1 MRDNSSLCRQ
11 IIESE
16 VQRHPI
22 EDLDMNNKLCV
33 ITGANSGIGY
43 ETTKALAAM
52 GAFIVMVCRN
62 EEKAAIARNK
72 IAAETG
78 NQGLDIVICDFSL
91 QSDIRKAASEIL
103 EKYDQIDVLI
113 NNHGFIAAER
123 EETVDGYEKTL
134 AVNHLGFFLF
144 TGLLMGAIDKAD
156 SARIINV
163 SSEAHR
169 RGSFEPENLQLEEGF
184 SPMKAYANS
193 KLFNIMF
200 TKELARRVADKQITV
215 NCLHP
220 GVVATNFASSGSL
233 IMRLLFGLG
242 KLFMKSPRQGAR
254 TSIWLATS
262 REVEGVNGAYF
273 RNRKAATPSSA
284 ARDEGD
290 QKKLWQI
297 SEELC
302 EITYG

>member
-1 MRDNSSLCRQ
+1 
-11 IIESE
+11 
-16 VQRHPI
+16 
-22 EDLDMNNKLCV
+22 MNNKLCV

-43 ETTKALAAM
+43 ETTKALAAL
-52 GAFIVMVCRN
+52 GAFIVMVCRD
-62 EEKAAIARNK
+62 EEKAAAARNS

-78 NQGLDIVICDFSL
+78 NQGIDIVICDFSV

-144 TGLLMGAIDKAD
+144 TALLMDAIHKAG

-169 RGSFEPENLQLEEGF
+169 RGSFDPENIQLENGF

-200 TKELARRVADKQITV
+200 TKELALRLKDTQVTA

-233 IMRLLFGLG
+233 VMRVLFGIG
-242 KLFMKSPRQGAR
+242 KLFMKTPEQGAR

-262 REVEGVNGAYF
+262 RETEGGNGAYF

-284 ARDEGD
+284 ARNEQD

-302 EITYG
+302 EITFD